1 MARHTARWLATIL
14 TLGLVS
20 PALLA
25 CTSAEG
31 LPRNLHAVYVE
42 SLSVDRRTDTPV
54 LLLKEENG
62 SGRELPIWIGM
73 PEAQSIAMAM
83 EEVPLPRP
91 NTHDLIKNILSE
103 LQGDIQHVIITEL
116 RGHTYY
122 AVIKLRLE
130 GRDVS
135 VDSRPS
141 DAIAVAIRTGAPV
154 FATDDVLIQTDVETD
169 VEEDPRLDIDW
180 GAKVRADDSPEV
192 RSH

>member
-1 MARHTARWLATIL
+1 MAHRLL
-14 TLGLVS
+14 VLLLPLGLLS

-25 CTSAEG
+25 CTSREG
-31 LPRNLHAVYVE
+31 LPPNLHAVYVE
-42 SLSVDRRTDTPV
+42 SLSVDQRTDTPV
-54 LLLKEENG
+54 LLLKEQNG
-62 SGRELPIWIGM
+62 TGRELPIWIGM

-83 EEVPLPRP
+83 EDVPLPRP

-103 LQGDIQHVIITEL
+103 LRGDIQRVVITEL

-122 AVIKLRLE
+122 AVIKMRVD
-130 GRDVS
+130 GRVVV

-154 FATDDVLIQTDVETD
+154 FATDEVLVPVDFDTDF
-169 VEEDPRLDIDW
+169 EEEPAIDIDW
-180 GAKVRADDSPEV
+180 GAKVRSDSRPEV

>member
-1 MARHTARWLATIL
+1 MANRLL
-14 TLGLVS
+14 VLLLSLGLLS

-25 CTSAEG
+25 CTSREG

-42 SLSVDRRTDTPV
+42 SLSVDQRTDTPII
-54 LLLKEENG
+54 LLREQDG
-62 SGRELPIWIGM
+62 TGRELPIWIGL

-83 EEVPLPRP
+83 EDVPLPRP

-103 LQGDIQHVIITEL
+103 LRGDIQRVVITEL

-122 AVIKLRLE
+122 AIIKVRVD
-130 GRDVS
+130 GRDVL

-154 FATDDVLIQTDVETD
+154 FATDEVLVPVDVDVD
-169 VEEDPRLDIDW
+169 LEEDPPIDIDW
-180 GAKVRADDSPEV
+180 GAKVRSDKGPEL

>member
-1 MARHTARWLATIL
+1 MAHRLL
-14 TLGLVS
+14 VLLLPLGLLS

-25 CTSAEG
+25 CKSPEG

-54 LLLKEENG
+54 ILLREQDG

-83 EEVPLPRP
+83 EDVPLPRP

-103 LQGDIQHVIITEL
+103 LRGDIRRVIITEL

-122 AVIKLRLE
+122 AIIEMRVD
-130 GRDVS
+130 GRDVD

-154 FATDDVLIQTDVETD
+154 FATDEVLVPVDVDSD
-169 VEEDPRLDIDW
+169 FEEEPPIDIDW
-180 GAKVRADDSPEV
+180 GAKVRSDNSPEV

>member
-1 MARHTARWLATIL
+1 MAHRLL
-14 TLGLVS
+14 VLLLPLGLLS

-25 CTSAEG
+25 CTSREG

-42 SLSVDRRTDTPV
+42 SLSVDQRTDTPV
-54 LLLKEENG
+54 LLLKEQNG
-62 SGRELPIWIGM
+62 TGRELPIWIGM

-83 EEVPLPRP
+83 EDVPLPRP

-103 LQGDIQHVIITEL
+103 LRGDIQRVVITEL

-122 AVIKLRLE
+122 AVIKMRVD
-130 GRDVS
+130 GRVVV

-154 FATDDVLIQTDVETD
+154 FATDEVLVPVDFDTDL
-169 VEEDPRLDIDW
+169 EEELAIDIDW
-180 GAKVRADDSPEV
+180 GAKVRSDSRPEV